1 MSMRLHGIQTLLSL
15 AAFTIAVTTHAADDD
30 QADRIKEM
38 KGISIKADKEAP
50 RALYIVPWHDAE
62 HKQNTR
68 LSSSLV
74 DDSLQAID
82 QRALQQRLRLQ
93 ELSTSGWHRL
103 TPDAR

>member
-1 MSMRLHGIQTLLSL
+1 MRLRSIKILLSL
-15 AAFTIAVTTHAADDD
+15 TAVMIAFAANAADDD
-30 QADRIKEM
+30 PTDRIKEM

>member
-1 MSMRLHGIQTLLSL
+1 MKPSCIKFLITLIMLT
-15 AAFTIAVTTHAADDD
+15 AASGAIAADGDRPDD
-30 QADRIKEM
+30 IKQL
-38 KGISIKADKEAP
+38 KGMSLTGDKEAP
-50 RALYIVPWHDAE
+50 KSLYIVPWHDAE

-82 QRALQQRLRLQ
+82 QNALKQQLRLH

-103 TPDAR
+103 TPDTR